1 MKPRPV
7 PDKFLLVSP
16 EVLHRPLTA
25 FILLLN
31 LGVARKNTTVL
42 PHPESLSQVTNLA
55 LSGVYLRGCICLGT
69 CIFLM

>member
-16 EVLHRPLTA
+16 EVLHGPLTA

-31 LGVARKNTTVL
+31 LGVATKNTTML
-42 PHPESLSQVTNLA
+42 PHPESLNQVTSLA
-55 LSGVYLRGCICLGT
+55 LRGVY
-69 CIFLM
+69 